1 MRIGASSVNMA
12 GGRIER
18 PPLALGDESDAA
30 EPPPPPLGDNALRR
44 DDDGDEE
51 DDEAEERDR
60 RDGTDGMNDDYED
73 DDDLEDEEDQDGGPG
88 LALER
93 FLAARATE
101 REDDETRR
109 ERMRDDDVMRA
120 RAGGSGGGVRGS
132 GGARSSGG
140 VAFGGFVGVAPGSG
154 GVAESGPRRRA
165 GPRGASAS
173 PVWDRTTVLIE
184 GGAWPLGHAEASA
197 RASGSRRGGEE
208 GRDDDEG
215 GDDDEEE
222 EDDDDGIGGYIEHT
236 ISQDRILMTLKP
248 GAHTP
253 MPADIQGATLTLSAQ
268 CPRTR
273 RREVKRYQCAYEGCE
288 RTYSTAGNLKTHEKT
303 HRGEYTFV
311 CEQTGCGKA
320 FLTSY
325 SRKIH
330 VRVHTREKPF
340 ECGVSGCEKSFNTL
354 YRLKAHQRI
363 HTGNTFNCDSEGCT
377 KFFTTLSDLRKHVR
391 THTGERPFQC
401 KHSGCGKAFSVSHH
415 LRTHVRTHTGE
426 RPFPCPSGGCE
437 RAFSSQHSLKSHM
450 KGHPSGASLKSED
463 SQNAFYLSDFD
474 PITPA
479 SDISE
484 ETLQKCLAVEPD
496 LTTVTVESIFDSMF
510 QTEDTGSTGD
520 RDHDPASADI
530 PTDAGFPLPVLRVIQ
545 PPPPPSASSLQ
556 QLVVVRQTDGG
567 STGGAGDTSANND
580 EGIDVP
586 YKWVVQSDSGVM
598 EVEGMEG
605 SCAIDGVVATI
616 VEQGSDCAGVPD
628 GATVP
633 ASSGDGGSASGDGV
647 GHAAPPSTI
656 VLDLSEALSLAA
668 QPRATTESAPASAG
682 VVMDEAS
689 MEVGETRPAPTGDK
703 DAAAAAAAAAE
714 SINPGGLPEEEL
726 RWILETSGIGAA
738 AMTAPPGSWVAGKD
752 KVTVE
757 KVYLTTAVGSPA
769 QLGGNTAQVMGLR
782 VPVII
787 IKQEESCQCHCACR
801 DAPAAPQPPQ
811 PGAGVTEQLAEE
823 PGVPPSQKPSD
834 WGDGNELPLG
844 ATIPAGTPAP
854 QLPAAAVQPPLLSSP
869 STPQQ
874 NQLAAIVQQL
884 VAAQPPSEEK
894 RLSSQTL
901 QATAT
906 VEQPLLGSAQLA
918 TIAAQQLIIAPSCSP
933 KADAAGA
940 SLLQEQQ
947 FLLEQLQQQSIQQQ
961 QQQQDPFQQ
970 QQLQQQNQT
979 YRQHLLQHVPPVQPL
994 QQQQPP
1000 EQLLQQQQQQQP
1012 QLGLSATPHRRGT
1025 GTKDPPSPTPLANVS
1040 LNNRTD
1046 PFVLVHNELNTQL
1059 SHGLGGTAPAGGP
1072 LITAD
1077 GGGGGGGGG
1086 VFGDAGRPSLVSPAG
1101 MVSLALALA
1110 KNVSG
1115 SRVGVTGEVVPRRCC
1130 AAQPFCQG
1138 TH

>member
-1 MRIGASSVNMA
+1 M
-12 GGRIER
+12 
-18 PPLALGDESDAA
+18 
-30 EPPPPPLGDNALRR
+30 
-44 DDDGDEE
+44 
-51 DDEAEERDR
+51 
-60 RDGTDGMNDDYED
+60 
-73 DDDLEDEEDQDGGPG
+73 Q
-88 LALER
+88 
-93 FLAARATE
+93 
-101 REDDETRR
+101 
-109 ERMRDDDVMRA
+109 
-120 RAGGSGGGVRGS
+120 
-132 GGARSSGG
+132 
-140 VAFGGFVGVAPGSG
+140 
-154 GVAESGPRRRA
+154 
-165 GPRGASAS
+165 
-173 PVWDRTTVLIE
+173 
-184 GGAWPLGHAEASA
+184 
-197 RASGSRRGGEE
+197 
-208 GRDDDEG
+208 
-215 GDDDEEE
+215 
-222 EDDDDGIGGYIEHT
+222 
-236 ISQDRILMTLKP
+236 
-248 GAHTP
+248 
-253 MPADIQGATLTLSAQ
+253 
-268 CPRTR
+268 
-273 RREVKRYQCAYEGCE
+273 VKRYQCAYEGCE

-450 KGHPSGASLKSED
+450 KGHPSGASLKSEIPNKNTSRD

-484 ETLQKCLAVEPD
+484 ETLQKVEPD

-520 RDHDPASADI
+520 RDHAMQQNAITTTHTLTGDVVPISATSHPPTPDPASADI

-556 QLVVVRQTDGG
+556 QLVV
-567 STGGAGDTSANND
+567 
-580 EGIDVP
+580 
-586 YKWVVQSDSGVM
+586 
-598 EVEGMEG
+598 
-605 SCAIDGVVATI
+605 
-616 VEQGSDCAGVPD
+616 GSDCAGVPD

-703 DAAAAAAAAAE
+703 DAAAAAAAAE

-726 RWILETSGIGAA
+726 RWILETSG
-738 AMTAPPGSWVAGKD
+738 VAGKD

-834 WGDGNELPLG
+834 WGDGDH
-844 ATIPAGTPAP
+844 TP
-854 QLPAAAVQPPLLSSP
+854 
-869 STPQQ
+869 
-874 NQLAAIVQQL
+874 
-884 VAAQPPSEEK
+884 
-894 RLSSQTL
+894 
-901 QATAT
+901 
-906 VEQPLLGSAQLA
+906 
-918 TIAAQQLIIAPSCSP
+918 
-933 KADAAGA
+933 
-940 SLLQEQQ
+940 
-947 FLLEQLQQQSIQQQ
+947 
-961 QQQQDPFQQ
+961 
-970 QQLQQQNQT
+970 
-979 YRQHLLQHVPPVQPL
+979 
-994 QQQQPP
+994 
-1000 EQLLQQQQQQQP
+1000 
-1012 QLGLSATPHRRGT
+1012 
-1025 GTKDPPSPTPLANVS
+1025 
-1040 LNNRTD
+1040 
-1046 PFVLVHNELNTQL
+1046 
-1059 SHGLGGTAPAGGP
+1059 
-1072 LITAD
+1072 
-1077 GGGGGGGGG
+1077 
-1086 VFGDAGRPSLVSPAG
+1086 
-1101 MVSLALALA
+1101 
-1110 KNVSG
+1110 
-1115 SRVGVTGEVVPRRCC
+1115 
-1130 AAQPFCQG
+1130 
-1138 TH
+1138 